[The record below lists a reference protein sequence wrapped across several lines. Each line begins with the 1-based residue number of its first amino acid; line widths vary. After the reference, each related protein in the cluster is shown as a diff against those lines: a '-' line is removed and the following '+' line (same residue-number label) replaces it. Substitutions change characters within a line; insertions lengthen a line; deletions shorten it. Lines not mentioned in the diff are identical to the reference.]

1 MRKAISYMMTFVLAV
16 TLLGCKSQKPEES
29 GETNTFDIKSATNVV
44 NTYMKYLMK
53 EDYENGKRL
62 YSQDLLSKLTYIT
75 DGEMKVKGF
84 NMSEINEV
92 GKSGVFKVRVTRTNL
107 KKASASLDEY
117 TFKVIKD
124 GAEYK
129 ISEIGS
135 SSEKEAFYENA
146 KIRFRSKDNIKT
158 NLIIDASGI
167 PQYAF
172 SKDDKA
178 NVYKL
183 SVPRKN
189 FTNASFSYSGD
200 KLGICTY
207 DKNSY
212 IGIIKIDES
221 LAVQGGEEQ
230 GGPGGPGAGGTEGE
244 KAGSNVMPRE
254 KPIGKEIT
262 SVDVLKDTKV
272 EFMTFSLDEKF
283 LLAQYNKDN
292 IGRCIRIYKTDSGE
306 LIPVKFENNYPMDKV
321 EIIFSSFDK
330 GVVYFEVLPKGNIG
344 KNEADIVGKWVLD
357 LKEFKVKRA

>member
-1 MRKAISYMMTFVLAV
+1 MRKAISYIMALILAV
-16 TLLGCKSQKPEES
+16 TLLGCKSEKPQES
-29 GETNTFDIKSATNVV
+29 GEANTFDIKSATNVV

-53 EDYENGKRL
+53 EDYENAKRL
-62 YSQDLLSKLTYIT
+62 YSQDLLSKLTPIS

-92 GKSGVFKVRVTRTNL
+92 GKSGVFKVKVTRTNIN
-107 KKASASLDEY
+107 KASASLDEY

-129 ISEIGS
+129 ISEVSS
-135 SSEKEAFYENA
+135 SSEKEAFYERGG
-146 KIRFRSKDNIKT
+146 IRFRSKDNIKT

-183 SVPRKN
+183 PVPRNN

-221 LAVQGGEEQ
+221 LAVQGGEDQ
-230 GGPGGPGAGGTEGE
+230 GGAGGEGPE
-244 KAGSNVMPRE
+244 GQKGGTNVMPRE
-254 KPIGKEIT
+254 KPIGKEIS
-262 SVDVLKDTKV
+262 SVDVLKDSKV

-283 LLAQYNKDN
+283 MLAQYKKGNV
-292 IGRCIRIYKTDSGE
+292 GRCIRIYKSDSGE
-306 LIPVKFENNYPMDKV
+306 LIPVKFENNYPIDKV

-330 GVVYFEVLPKGNIG
+330 GVVYFEVLAKGNIG

>member
-1 MRKAISYMMTFVLAV
+1 MRKVISCMMAIILGV
-16 TLLGCKSQKPEES
+16 TLFGCKSQKTQES
-29 GETNTFDIKSATNVV
+29 SEANTFDIKSATNVV

-53 EDYENGKRL
+53 EDYENGKKL
-62 YSQDLLSKLTYIT
+62 YSGDLLSKITPMT

-92 GKSGVFKVRVTRTNL
+92 GKSGVIKVRVTRTNL

-129 ISEIGS
+129 ISEIAS
-135 SSEKEAFYENA
+135 SAEKEAFYEDGG
-146 KIRFRSKDNIKT
+146 IRFRSKDNIKT
-158 NLIIDASGI
+158 NLIIDSSGI

-183 SVPRKN
+183 PVPKN
-189 FTNASFSYSGD
+189 NFSNISFSYGGD

-212 IGIIKIDES
+212 LGIIKIDES
-221 LAVQGGEEQ
+221 LAVQGGDEA
-230 GGPGGPGAGGTEGE
+230 GGAGGGGGGEGG
-244 KAGSNVMPRE
+244 KAGSNIMPRE
-254 KPIGKEIT
+254 KPIGKEIS
-262 SVDVLKDTKV
+262 SVDVLRDSKV

-283 LLAQYNKDN
+283 MLAQYNRTN
-292 IGRCIRIYKTDSGE
+292 MGRCIRIYKADSGE
-306 LIPVKFENNYPMDKV
+306 LIPVKFENNYPIDKV

-330 GVVYFEVLPKGNIG
+330 GVVYYEVIPKGNIG
-344 KNEADIVGKWVLD
+344 KNEADIIGKWMLD

>member
-1 MRKAISYMMTFVLAV
+1 MRKAIFYIMAFILAV
-16 TLLGCKSQKPEES
+16 TLLGCKSEKPQEGGES
-29 GETNTFDIKSATNVV
+29 NTFDIKSATNVV

-62 YSQDLLSKLTYIT
+62 YSQDLLSKLTPIS
-75 DGEMKVKGF
+75 DGEMKVKGY

-92 GKSGVFKVRVTRTNL
+92 GKSGVFKVKVTRTNIN
-107 KKASASLDEY
+107 KASASLDEY

-129 ISEIGS
+129 ISEISS
-135 SSEKEAFYENA
+135 SSEKEAFYESG

-183 SVPRKN
+183 PVPRNK

-207 DKNSY
+207 DKDSY

-221 LAVQGGEEQ
+221 LAVQGGEE
-230 GGPGGPGAGGTEGE
+230 GKEGGAGGEGD
-244 KAGSNVMPRE
+244 KSGSNVMPRE

-262 SVDVLKDTKV
+262 SVDVLKDCKV

-283 LLAQYNKDN
+283 MLAQYNKASV
-292 IGRCIRIYKTDSGE
+292 GKCIRIYKTDSGE

-321 EIIFSSFDK
+321 EIVFSSFDK
-330 GVVYFEVLPKGNIG
+330 GVVYFEVLSKGNVG
-344 KNEADIVGKWVLD
+344 KNEGDIIGKWVLD